1 MKRICFFVILVL
13 WAVSCIQPKVQNSAG
28 NNLLTSD
35 TIRYAQGFIVHHFDG
50 YTAVEVRD
58 PCDSTRLL
66 QRYLLVDRDRP
77 VPENLPKGTVV
88 QVPAQN
94 VVVYTSVH
102 AAIIDQLG
110 ETGRIIGVCEPR
122 YMDTPAIREGLKA
135 GRIVDMGEATA
146 PNVEMMIDKGAE
158 LVIVSPFQNS
168 GYGPV
173 EKLGIPIIEGA
184 DYMESLPL
192 GRTEWIRFYG
202 MLFGKEALAD
212 SIFRQTEKSYL
223 DLKQL
228 VMADMPRP
236 TVISEKKFGAS
247 WFMPAGDSYIAN
259 MYADAGADYVFKELP
274 GAGSTPLAFETVLD
288 RAIHADMWLIKYN
301 QSEDMTYGDLRAE
314 YAPYENFDAFKNKD
328 VKAFAADLGI
338 SVASRL
344 PAERPDLGVPSGI
357 AARLQS
363 ALLSED
369 AGLTGN
375 ESLWRIIYMFVA

>member
-1 MKRICFFVILVL
+1 
-13 WAVSCIQPKVQNSAG
+13 
-28 NNLLTSD
+28 
-35 TIRYAQGFIVHHFDG
+35 
-50 YTAVEVRD
+50 
-58 PCDSTRLL
+58 
-66 QRYLLVDRDRP
+66 
-77 VPENLPKGTVV
+77 
-88 QVPAQN
+88 
-94 VVVYTSVH
+94 
-102 AAIIDQLG
+102 
-110 ETGRIIGVCEPR
+110 
-122 YMDTPAIREGLKA
+122 
-135 GRIVDMGEATA
+135 
-146 PNVEMMIDKGAE
+146 MIDKGAE

-228 VMADMPRP
+228 VTADMPRP

-301 QSEDMTYGDLRAE
+301 QSGDMTYGDLRAE
-314 YAPYENFDAFKNKD
+314 YAPYENFDAFKNRRIYSCNTGLVPYYEEFPLHPDYLLKD
-328 VKAFAADLGI
+328 LIWVFHPEL
-338 SVASRL
+338 L
-344 PAERPDLGVPSGI
+344 PGYSPRYYRKMQD
-357 AARLQS
+357 
-363 ALLSED
+363 
-369 AGLTGN
+369 
-375 ESLWRIIYMFVA
+375 

>member
-58 PCDSTRLL
+58 PWDSTRLL

-135 GRIVDMGEATA
+135 GRIADMGEATA

-173 EKLGIPIIEGA
+173 EKLGIPIIE
-184 DYMESLPL
+184 SLPL

-228 VMADMPRP
+228 VTADMPHP

-314 YAPYENFDAFKNKD
+314 YAPYENFDAFKNRRIYSCNTGLVPYYEEFPLHPDYLLKD
-328 VKAFAADLGI
+328 LIWVFHPEL
-338 SVASRL
+338 L
-344 PAERPDLGVPSGI
+344 PGYSPRYYRKMQD
-357 AARLQS
+357 
-363 ALLSED
+363 
-369 AGLTGN
+369 
-375 ESLWRIIYMFVA
+375 

>member
-13 WAVSCIQPKVQNSAG
+13 WAVSCIQPKVQNSDA
-28 NNLLTSD
+28 NKLLSSD

-58 PCDSTRLL
+58 PWDSTRLL

-135 GRIVDMGEATA
+135 GRIADMGEATA

-228 VMADMPRP
+228 VTADMPRP

-314 YAPYENFDAFKNKD
+314 YAPYENFDAFKNRRIYSCNTGLVPYYEEFPLHPDYLLKD
-328 VKAFAADLGI
+328 LIWVFHPEL
-338 SVASRL
+338 L
-344 PAERPDLGVPSGI
+344 PGYSPRYYRKMQD
-357 AARLQS
+357 
-363 ALLSED
+363 
-369 AGLTGN
+369 
-375 ESLWRIIYMFVA
+375 

>member
-1 MKRICFFVILVL
+1 
-13 WAVSCIQPKVQNSAG
+13 
-28 NNLLTSD
+28 
-35 TIRYAQGFIVHHFDG
+35 
-50 YTAVEVRD
+50 
-58 PCDSTRLL
+58 
-66 QRYLLVDRDRP
+66 
-77 VPENLPKGTVV
+77 
-88 QVPAQN
+88 
-94 VVVYTSVH
+94 
-102 AAIIDQLG
+102 
-110 ETGRIIGVCEPR
+110 
-122 YMDTPAIREGLKA
+122 
-135 GRIVDMGEATA
+135 MGEATA

-228 VMADMPRP
+228 VTADMPRP

-301 QSEDMTYGDLRAE
+301 QSEDMPTVTCVPNTRRTRTSMPLRTAGFIPAIRDLSLIMR
-314 YAPYENFDAFKNKD
+314 NF
-328 VKAFAADLGI
+328 LCI
-338 SVASRL
+338 
-344 PAERPDLGVPSGI
+344 PI
-357 AARLQS
+357 
-363 ALLSED
+363 
-369 AGLTGN
+369 TC
-375 ESLWRIIYMFVA
+375 

>member
-1 MKRICFFVILVL
+1 M
-13 WAVSCIQPKVQNSAG
+13 
-28 NNLLTSD
+28 
-35 TIRYAQGFIVHHFDG
+35 
-50 YTAVEVRD
+50 
-58 PCDSTRLL
+58 
-66 QRYLLVDRDRP
+66 DRP

-110 ETGRIIGVCEPR
+110 ETGRIIAFASSLYGHPCHPGR
-122 YMDTPAIREGLKA
+122 LKA
-135 GRIVDMGEATA
+135 GRIADMGEATA

-228 VMADMPRP
+228 VTADMPHP

-314 YAPYENFDAFKNKD
+314 YAPYENFDAFKNRRIYSCNTGLVPYYEEFPLHPDYLLKD
-328 VKAFAADLGI
+328 LIWVSI
-338 SVASRL
+338 RNCC
-344 PAERPDLGVPSGI
+344 PAYS
-357 AARLQS
+357 S

>member
-1 MKRICFFVILVL
+1 MKLLASFLLLCLTL
-13 WAVSCIQPKVQNSAG
+13 SCNMRQSSHSENS
-28 NNLLTSD
+28 LSSD
-35 TIRYAQGFIVHHFDG
+35 TIRYAQGFSVHHFDD
-50 YTAVEVRD
+50 YTAVEVHD
-58 PCDSTRLL
+58 PWDSTRLL

-77 VPENLPKGTVV
+77 VPGNLPKGTVV

-94 VVVYTSVH
+94 IVVYTSVH

-110 ETGRIIGVCEPR
+110 ETR
-122 YMDTPAIREGLKA
+122 YMDTPSIQEGLKA
-135 GRIVDMGEATA
+135 GRIADMGEATA

-202 MLFGKEALAD
+202 ML
-212 SIFRQTEKSYL
+212 
-223 DLKQL
+223 
-228 VMADMPRP
+228 
-236 TVISEKKFGAS
+236 
-247 WFMPAGDSYIAN
+247 FMPAGDSYIAN

-314 YAPYENFDAFKNKD
+314 YAPYENFDAFKNRRIYSCNTGLVPYYEEFPLHPDYLLKD
-328 VKAFAADLGI
+328 LIWVFHPEL
-338 SVASRL
+338 L
-344 PAERPDLGVPSGI
+344 PGYSPRYYRKMQD
-357 AARLQS
+357 
-363 ALLSED
+363 
-369 AGLTGN
+369 
-375 ESLWRIIYMFVA
+375 

>member
-58 PCDSTRLL
+58 PWDSTRLL

-135 GRIVDMGEATA
+135 GRIADMGEATA

-228 VMADMPRP
+228 VTADMPHP

-301 QSEDMTYGDLRAE
+301 QSET
-314 YAPYENFDAFKNKD
+314 
-328 VKAFAADLGI
+328 
-338 SVASRL
+338 
-344 PAERPDLGVPSGI
+344 
-357 AARLQS
+357 
-363 ALLSED
+363 
-369 AGLTGN
+369 
-375 ESLWRIIYMFVA
+375 

>member
-58 PCDSTRLL
+58 PWDSTRLL

-135 GRIVDMGEATA
+135 GRIADMGEATA
-146 PNVEMMIDKGAE
+146 PNVELMIDKGRSRSWE
-158 LVIVSPFQNS
+158 SPLS
-168 GYGPV
+168 R
-173 EKLGIPIIEGA
+173 EPIIWNRCRWDVPNGFV
-184 DYMESLPL
+184 STGCCSVRKRWP
-192 GRTEWIRFYG
+192 IPFS
-202 MLFGKEALAD
+202 GK
-212 SIFRQTEKSYL
+212 RK
-223 DLKQL
+223 
-228 VMADMPRP
+228 R
-236 TVISEKKFGAS
+236 VIS
-247 WFMPAGDSYIAN
+247 I
-259 MYADAGADYVFKELP
+259 
-274 GAGSTPLAFETVLD
+274 
-288 RAIHADMWLIKYN
+288 
-301 QSEDMTYGDLRAE
+301 
-314 YAPYENFDAFKNKD
+314 
-328 VKAFAADLGI
+328 
-338 SVASRL
+338 
-344 PAERPDLGVPSGI
+344 
-357 AARLQS
+357 
-363 ALLSED
+363 
-369 AGLTGN
+369 
-375 ESLWRIIYMFVA
+375 